1 MIVSSEHLARPKYAS
16 ITEEEE
22 IPRTYEWGRI
32 IGLRE
37 GRFSYRTIVILVQ
50 KNNSTVMRVW
60 KQWTDERRTTRKS
73 CSGTWRQ
80 NATIDTCSA
89 WRWMTVQLSPGSWQ
103 HVSLLLQVYFI
114 NSSTSAA
121 LWTVGFGLSA
131 SRSLSVFFSFKRGTL
146 TAHTSNMELSST
158 NRHSKSVWFHGTSDS
173 NTYCC
178 AWWVYQILISDN
190 FFPFKIS
197 SFISIS
203 ILVVCA
209 LNFIWFWWFLHGIAF
224 FTNSSI
230 HKEAKSFR

>member
-89 WRWMTVQLSPGSWQ
+89 WRWMTVQHPPGSC
-103 HVSLLLQVYFI
+103 SKLVYCYRCSNVGFK
-114 NSSTSAA
+114 NSSTSASPWVACKGA
-121 LWTVGFGLSA
+121 LVQDLPHGKPSTPVSAMDSWAQSLPSWLALSCLFRWTKLQFVGP
-131 SRSLSVFFSFKRGTL
+131 
-146 TAHTSNMELSST
+146 
-158 NRHSKSVWFHGTSDS
+158 
-173 NTYCC
+173 Y
-178 AWWVYQILISDN
+178 
-190 FFPFKIS
+190 
-197 SFISIS
+197 
-203 ILVVCA
+203 
-209 LNFIWFWWFLHGIAF
+209 
-224 FTNSSI
+224 
-230 HKEAKSFR
+230 